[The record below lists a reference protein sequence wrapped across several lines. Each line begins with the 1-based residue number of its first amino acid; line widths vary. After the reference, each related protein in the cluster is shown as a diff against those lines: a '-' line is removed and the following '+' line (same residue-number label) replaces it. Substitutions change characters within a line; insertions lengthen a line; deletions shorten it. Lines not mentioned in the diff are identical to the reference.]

1 MQKTAITLGLC
12 LAFGIPAQA
21 APADG
26 VSDLCLKE
34 ECVYI
39 DSDGKPA
46 FILSRDIEIGEGW
59 GDLIRARKNNL
70 VGYINKKGEWVIPP
84 QFKNV
89 GDFLE
94 NNELA
99 AAKAAEGEDS
109 HDWGYINRQGE
120 WVIPPRFINGDNF
133 TANGLARV
141 EVKVDGKRKTGY
153 INRQGQWVIP
163 PQFDYGGSFTDN
175 GLARVI
181 ESENRKHGYIDRKG
195 EWVIPAKFDAV
206 GSLSTNA
213 LAVAQVE
220 EGGKKGYLNTWGEW
234 AIPPKFSD
242 ADTFSANGLAAA
254 RLEGNGKWGYIDS
267 KGEWVIKPQFYEA
280 CSFDKNGIAEVLR
293 NKDDYPAFINSK
305 GKVIMQFKDKR
316 DNYEQSNGLFYTYRD
331 DDLVI
336 VNMQGE
342 KIVEKNHDCGTA
354 YINHYG
360 TYLLPRNRE
369 EACREFKKNL
379 QELDDVVT
387 ELKNSNTRD
396 EIENGNSDS
405 GLENGTSSEE
415 LEHVGLHFQSDP
427 GWEVDSVTLDPP
439 QGAMM
444 TESQKVGSRYQIYL
458 GTGASSR
465 SLAGQYAYSID
476 LKSNNGNYKQC
487 TGSFKLKNG
496 GDGYTSIFVSS
507 ATCGAS
513 VHQN

>member
-26 VSDLCLKE
+26 VSGLCLKE

-39 DSDGKPA
+39 DSDGEPA
-46 FILSRDIEIGEGW
+46 FILSRDIKIGEGW
-59 GDLIRARKNNL
+59 GDLIWAQKNDL
-70 VGYINKKGEWVIPP
+70 LGYINKKGEWVIPP
-84 QFKNV
+84 QFEGVDVFPDNS
-89 GDFLE
+89 
-94 NNELA
+94 ELA
-99 AAKAAEGEDS
+99 AAQAAEGEDS

-120 WVIPPRFINGDNF
+120 WVIPPQFETTSNF

-141 EVKVDGKRKTGY
+141 ALEVDGKPKTGY

-163 PQFDYGGSFTDN
+163 PQFEFGSSFTDN

-181 ESENRKHGYIDRKG
+181 VSINGEDKYGYIDREG
-195 EWVIPAKFDAV
+195 EWIIPAKFYRAE
-206 GSLSTNA
+206 SFSANELA
-213 LAVAQVE
+213 LVQLE
-220 EGGKKGYLNTWGEW
+220 EGGKKGYLDTWGEW

-242 ADTFSANGLAAA
+242 ADPFSANGLAMA
-254 RLEGNGKWGYIDS
+254 RLEDDGKWGYIDS
-267 KGEWVIKPQFYEA
+267 KGEWVIKPQFYYA
-280 CSFDKNGIAEVLR
+280 YSFDKNGIAKVKR

-316 DNYEQSNGLFYTYRD
+316 DSYHPSNGLFYTYMD

-379 QELDDVVT
+379 QELDDIVT

-396 EIENGNSDS
+396 EVENGNSDS
-405 GLENGTSSEE
+405 GLG
-415 LEHVGLHFQSDP
+415 HVGLHFESDP
-427 GWEVDSVTLDPP
+427 GWEVDSVTLDSP
-439 QGAMM
+439 QGAMI
-444 TESQKVGSRYQIYL
+444 TESKKVGSRYQIYL

-507 ATCGAS
+507 ATCGAF
-513 VHQN
+513 VYQH

>member
-46 FILSRDIEIGEGW
+46 FILSRDIAIDKQWQW
-59 GDLIRARKNNL
+59 GDLIRAQKNNL
-70 VGYINKKGEWVIPP
+70 LGYINKKGEWVIPP

-89 GDFLE
+89 SDFLE

-99 AAKAAEGEDS
+99 AAQAAEGEDS

-120 WVIPPRFINGDNF
+120 WVIPPQFETTSNF

-163 PQFDYGGSFTDN
+163 PQFEYGGLFTDN
-175 GLARVI
+175 GLALVI
-181 ESENRKHGYIDRKG
+181 VSINGTTKYGYIDRKG
-195 EWVIPAKFDAV
+195 EWVIPAKFY
-206 GSLSTNA
+206 STDDFSANE
-213 LAVAQVE
+213 LAVAQLE
-220 EGGKKGYLNTWGEW
+220 KDGKKGYLDTWGEW

-242 ADTFSANGLAAA
+242 AHTFSANGLAAA
-254 RLEGNGKWGYIDS
+254 RSEGNGKWGYIDS
-267 KGEWVIKPQFYEA
+267 KGEWVIKPQFYYA
-280 CSFDKNGIAEVLR
+280 YSFDKNGIAKVQR

-336 VNMQGE
+336 VNMQGK

-379 QELDDVVT
+379 QELDDIVT
-387 ELKNSNTRD
+387 ELKNSNTHD
-396 EIENGNSDS
+396 EVENGNSDS
-405 GLENGTSSEE
+405 GLVS
-415 LEHVGLHFQSDP
+415 
-427 GWEVDSVTLDPP
+427 
-439 QGAMM
+439 
-444 TESQKVGSRYQIYL
+444 
-458 GTGASSR
+458 
-465 SLAGQYAYSID
+465 
-476 LKSNNGNYKQC
+476 
-487 TGSFKLKNG
+487 
-496 GDGYTSIFVSS
+496 TSIFFDADIGWHFDTVSLETPQGTFIANEGKGES
-507 ATCGAS
+507 GWNFHVSRATNLIAGKYSYSYTLKSYNGSNYKSCSGSFNVKESGSGYVNIKANS
-513 VHQN
+513 NCNIFVYQN